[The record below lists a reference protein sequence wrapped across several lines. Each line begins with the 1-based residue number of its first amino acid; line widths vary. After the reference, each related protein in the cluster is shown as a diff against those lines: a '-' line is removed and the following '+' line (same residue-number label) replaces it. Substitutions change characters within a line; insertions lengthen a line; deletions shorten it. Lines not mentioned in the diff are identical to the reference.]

1 MTAKD
6 VTEVTIVDDCIISV
20 AVGDAQTP
28 LEDEY
33 DTNSGNVISDIEDE
47 EISNR
52 RNVAVSRSGW
62 PIRVHVCLDFLKCVY
77 SKYLQ

>member
-52 RNVAVSRSGW
+52 RKCCSFEVWVANTR
-62 PIRVHVCLDFLKCVY
+62 PCLPRFFKVRL
-77 SKYLQ
+77 